1 MAEFGSVWNLLGILV
16 EIVAINL
23 VLSGDNAVVIALACR
38 ALPPRQQK
46 QALILG
52 SVGVVVMMTLLT
64 ACAEYLLSLP
74 YVQLAGSLLLLWI
87 GIKLLMPEPG
97 GNHVKEG
104 ARLAQAVR
112 TIIVADIVMSLDNV
126 LGMAG
131 AAEGHLGM
139 LVVGLLITI
148 PLILLCS
155 AAIVKLFE
163 RFPVLI
169 TLGGGLLGYVA
180 GEMAVGDPAIG
191 GWVEI
196 EAPYL
201 HIVLPAAGAI
211 IVVGL
216 GKALCWYAGRA
227 PAGAAE
233 SESGAE

>member
-1 MAEFGSVWNLLGILV
+1 MAEFGSVWNLLGILL
-16 EIVAINL
+16 EIAAINL

-38 ALPPRQQK
+38 SLPPHQQK

-52 SVGVVVMMTLLT
+52 SVGVVVMMTVLT
-64 ACAEYLLSLP
+64 ACAAYLLSLP

-87 GIKLLMPEPG
+87 GTKLLMPEAG
-97 GNHVKEG
+97 GNHIKEG
-104 ARLAQAVR
+104 SRLAQAVK

-139 LVVGLLITI
+139 LVIGLLITI

-163 RFPVLI
+163 RFPVLV
-169 TLGGGLLGYVA
+169 TLGGALLGWVA

-191 GWVEI
+191 GWVEA

-211 IVVGL
+211 VVVGL
-216 GKALCWYAGRA
+216 GKVLGWHAGRM
-227 PAGAAE
+227 PAQTAE
-233 SESGAE
+233 GGSSAE

>member
-1 MAEFGSVWNLLGILV
+1 MAEFGSVWNLLDILLQ
-16 EIVAINL
+16 IVAINL

-38 ALPPRQQK
+38 ALPPHQQK

-64 ACAEYLLSLP
+64 ACAAYLLSLP

-87 GIKLLMPEPG
+87 GTKLLMPETG
-97 GNHVKEG
+97 DNRVKEG
-104 ARLAQAVR
+104 SRLAQAVK
-112 TIIVADIVMSLDNV
+112 TIIIADIVMSLDNV

-163 RFPVLI
+163 RFPVLV
-169 TLGGGLLGYVA
+169 TLGGALLGYVA
-180 GEMAVGDPAIG
+180 GEMAVGDPAIR
-191 GWVEI
+191 GWVEA

-201 HIVLPAAGAI
+201 HMVLPAAGAI
-211 IVVGL
+211 LVVGL
-216 GKALCWYAGRA
+216 GKTLGWYAGRILA
-227 PAGAAE
+227 RTAE
-233 SESGAE
+233 GGSSAE

>member
-16 EIVAINL
+16 EIAAINL

-38 ALPPRQQK
+38 SLPPHQQK
-46 QALILG
+46 QALIMG
-52 SVGVVVMMTLLT
+52 SVGVVVMMTVLT
-64 ACAEYLLSLP
+64 ACAAYLLSLP

-87 GIKLLMPEPG
+87 GTKLLMPEAG

-104 ARLAQAVR
+104 SRLAQAVK

-155 AAIVKLFE
+155 AVIVKLFE
-163 RFPVLI
+163 RFPVLV
-169 TLGGGLLGYVA
+169 TLGGALLGYVA
-180 GEMAVGDPAIG
+180 GEMAVGDPAIS
-191 GWVEI
+191 GWVTAS
-196 EAPYL
+196 APYL
-201 HIVLPAAGAI
+201 HLVFPAAGAI
-211 IVVGL
+211 VVVGL
-216 GKALCWYAGRA
+216 GKALGWHAGRM
-227 PAGAAE
+227 PAQTAE
-233 SESGAE
+233 GGSGAE